1 MNKIL
6 KRDEFITEVYNP
18 MIEQKEYE
26 ELEAVNEG
34 LLKTL
39 FGIAKNLFK
48 KDWETIKG
56 DSGIIQVY
64 KELDDK
70 LTGFSLM
77 KLSKKTEC
85 NQIRQALVDF
95 ACDWY
100 DLKMNKAKEDDTDPK
115 PAKSMKFKNDTL
127 KENLSALENKIK
139 DIANGDEQMLKW
151 ANSLKEEM
159 KTVIN
164 RTIYNSVNNDDV
176 KKEIDKQIEDDSKK
190 IEEVNKQM
198 AKWENDQLVEI
209 NKERETLISSFNS
222 SPENGN
228 TTGDKEVSKLTKPFL
243 NTTKDDIIKYAET
256 DNLLGLKKVFASA
269 NGKKEIN
276 MGDRSYNI
284 LDAFYNKLNKDIKN
298 FKETPAQSVQA
309 MCIAVNAFV
318 KSCGMK
324 TPKFEKNTI
333 ELMARCAI
341 ISNGVVGY
349 NLPLNDKTGDEAGNY
364 FTDTL
369 VSIIGSTLKTK
380 NNEDIKLPSNFT
392 NNAKNLFDDVKKR
405 AKQLM
410 KEFNDKRDS
419 DLKNIK

>member
-127 KENLSALENKIK
+127 RENLSSLENKIK

-164 RTIYNSVNNDDV
+164 RTIYDSINNDDV

-243 NTTKDDIIKYAET
+243 NTTKDDVIKYAET

-369 VSIIGSTLKTK
+369 VSIMGSTLKTK

-405 AKQLM
+405 AEQLM

>member
-26 ELEAVNEG
+26 KLETVNEG

-39 FGIAKNLFK
+39 FGVAKNLFK

-56 DSGIIQVY
+56 EIIRVY

-127 KENLSALENKIK
+127 RENLSALENKIK
-139 DIANGDEQMLKW
+139 DVANGDEQMLKW

-164 RTIYNSVNNDDV
+164 RTIYNSVDNDDV

-256 DNLLGLKKVFASA
+256 DNLLGLKKVFASS

-284 LDAFYNKLNKDIKN
+284 LDAFYNKLNKDLNN

-318 KSCGMK
+318 KSCGMR
-324 TPKFEKNTI
+324 TPKFENNTI

-369 VSIIGSTLKTK
+369 VSIMGSTLKTK

-405 AKQLM
+405 AEQLM

-419 DLKNIK
+419 DLKNIE